1 MVMVVMMVRL
11 AFGGMVQPIE
21 ERVAIDV
28 RRIQQFPN
36 DQQHNHQA
44 CQKIEWTHHEE

>member
-1 MVMVVMMVRL
+1 MVMVMVVRV
-11 AFGGMVQPIE
+11 AFGGAVQPIE

-28 RRIQQFPN
+28 RRILQFAQ

-44 CQKIEWTHHEE
+44 RQKIQWTQHEE